1 MQPVFNPTLTALRAL
16 RRVGETGSISAT
28 ATDLGL
34 TQSAIS
40 RAISNLEKSVG
51 LTLVQRGVRPLHLTE
66 EGRLVAAHA
75 ETIDRTLDTLRDRL
89 AALKQHKAGSLTIG
103 SFGASASARI
113 LPARLTA
120 FAALYPQIS
129 VCVREAPDEDTLTDL
144 TRGNIDIAVLSDPG
158 EAFDVIPAAPDRL
171 VALVPA
177 SDALA
182 GAGELSA
189 AELAGRP
196 FVMPLGGSEPMIL
209 QWFASQ
215 GATPKIR
222 HKILQT
228 HSILAIVKAGL
239 GLSVVTG
246 LSLPTEL
253 SGVTAVPLKAAPVR
267 DIVFARKYSV
277 PASKAAAIFWDFLS

>member
-1 MQPVFNPTLTALRAL
+1 MQLVFNPTLTALRAL
-16 RRVGETGSISAT
+16 QRVGETGSISGT

-40 RAISNLEKSVG
+40 RSISNLEQSVG
-51 LTLVQRGVRPLHLTE
+51 LTLLQRGVRPLALTE

-75 ETIDRTLDTLRDRL
+75 ETIERTLDTLRDRL
-89 AALKQHKAGSLTIG
+89 AELKQHRAGSLTIG

-129 VCVREAPDEDTLTDL
+129 VSVREAPDEDTLTDL

-171 VALVPA
+171 VALVAAADP
-177 SDALA
+177 LA
-182 GAGELSA
+182 AAGELSA

-196 FVMPLGGSEPMIL
+196 FVMPLGGSEPMI
-209 QWFASQ
+209 QDWFSSQSASPQ
-215 GATPKIR
+215 ISHR
-222 HKILQT
+222 ILQT
-228 HSILAIVKAGL
+228 HSILALVKAGL
-239 GLSVVTG
+239 GLSVVSG
-246 LSLPTEL
+246 MSLPAEL
-253 SGVTAVPLKAAPVR
+253 SGVAAVPLKAAPAR
-267 DIVFARKYSV
+267 DIVFARKHNV
-277 PASKAAAIFWDFLS
+277 PASKAAATFWNFLS